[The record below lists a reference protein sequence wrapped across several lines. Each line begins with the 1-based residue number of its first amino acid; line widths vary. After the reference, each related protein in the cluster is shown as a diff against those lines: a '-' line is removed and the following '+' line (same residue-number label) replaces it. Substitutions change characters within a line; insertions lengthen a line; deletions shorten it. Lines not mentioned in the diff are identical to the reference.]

1 MKGTSRLGVVGLGTA
16 WLLVGWLLCLPCSRS
31 CAACHVQLAHS
42 TMASMAE
49 RRLPAS
55 PPASLQE
62 LMQHKLVFIETQDVV
77 GDGSVWEG

>member
-1 MKGTSRLGVVGLGTA
+1 
-16 WLLVGWLLCLPCSRS
+16 
-31 CAACHVQLAHS
+31 
-42 TMASMAE
+42 MASMAE